1 MSEKETSKAPS
12 FEAFQVKDGKSG
24 ESYFTRVGAA
34 FAHKDGQGH
43 TVALDAIPVDGRIV
57 LRSPKE
63 RLESAKEAQAKDAR
77 SEERER

>member
-24 ESYFTRVGAA
+24 EAYFTRVGAA

-57 LRSPKE
+57 LRSPKD
-63 RLESAKEAQAKDAR
+63 RLEQTNEPQGKEAR

>member
-43 TVALDAIPVDGRIV
+43 TIALDAIPVDGRIV

-63 RLESAKEAQAKDAR
+63 RLDETREPQAKEGR